1 MEDASSPEANYL
13 VLDIETKQDPTAR
26 ALAGGGKG
34 WRIGLE
40 KLSALAVSPPM
51 QATTSASPACTARAA
66 RRIAPTPLAPPSGIV
81 SSQRGVIEK

>member
-40 KLSALAVSPPM
+40 KLSAFAVL
-51 QATTSASPACTARAA
+51 TARLQPRDVRLTQRHLRFTTAA
-66 RRIAPTPLAPPSGIV
+66 TATLLNTGGRLPLG
-81 SSQRGVIEK
+81 

>member
-40 KLSALAVSPPM
+40 KLSAFAVL
-51 QATTSASPACTARAA
+51 TARL
-66 RRIAPTPLAPPSGIV
+66 RKNVWDNVEPVSYTHLTLPTILRV
-81 SSQRGVIEK
+81 